1 MVFMDQQPSIIKEY
15 LQSLVKSESLGS
27 QVTFQTV
34 IAEKPPDWS
43 KSAFQWS
50 PEIKNAL
57 ESLGIRKLYQH
68 QTDAIGVIHKHRHV
82 IVATPTASGKTVV
95 YNLPVLE
102 RFQRDVTSRSLYIFP
117 LKALAQDQLRA
128 FKQMADNFGD
138 TKPTAA
144 IYDGDTSAYRRKQ
157 IREAP
162 PNVILTNPEMIHLS
176 LLAHHR
182 KWINFFSGLQT
193 VVVDEVHTYRGV
205 FGSHV
210 AQIFRRFHRIC
221 RHYHVSP
228 TFVFSSATVANPAQL
243 AEQLTGLHVNAV
255 TVSGAPRGNRHLLFI
270 NPEASP
276 AQTAILLLKAALH
289 RNLRTIVY
297 TQSRKLTELI
307 ALWAGNK
314 SGEFANRI
322 SAYRAGFLAEERRA
336 IEAQL
341 LRGELLAV
349 ISTSA
354 LELGIDIGDLDLC
367 ILVGYP
373 GTVVSTWQRGGRV
386 GRSGQDS
393 ALILVAGD
401 DALDQFFMKNPQS
414 LISRAPE
421 SAVLNPYN
429 QKILSEH
436 LNCAA
441 AELPLKTNDS
451 MLDEENSRKTVE
463 DLEKNGALLRSAD
476 GFEIYSLR
484 KNPHRLVDIRG
495 SGNRFRILAT
505 KTGEHRGEIDDSRVF
520 RETHPGAVYLHKG
533 NTYIVDD
540 LDLAARIIKVSKAKV
555 NYYTQVRG
563 FKETEILRIIDRDN
577 VFGTDAYTG
586 IIKVTDQVTEYEMW
600 RIHAK
605 KRINRIPLDL
615 PPLIFETEALWFK
628 IPHDIYSSTES
639 RHMDFMGGIHAL
651 EHTAISM
658 FPLLVMVDRNDLG
671 GLSTLFHPQLN
682 SAAVFIYDGIA
693 GGAGLSRQAFKQ
705 LADLLKV
712 TLKAIQ
718 ACTCESGCPSC
729 VQSPKCGSGN
739 RPLDK
744 SAAMFILK
752 RMMRKPE
759 ANTDRKVRKDE
770 IGGADSDRAEILKK
784 VPQQPNYGVFDLE
797 TQLSAAEVGGW
808 HRADLMKISCA
819 VLYDSKKDRFV
830 DYLENRIPQFIEHLK
845 TFDLVI
851 GFNIKRFDYRVLKG
865 YSNFNFDGLNTL
877 DILEE
882 VKNHLGFRLSLA
894 HLAEVSLGA
903 QKTTDGLQA
912 LRWWRQG
919 RILEVIEYCRQDVR
933 ITRDLF
939 RYGKKNKYLLFSD
952 RSNQTV
958 RIPVDW

>member
-1 MVFMDQQPSIIKEY
+1 MVFMDQPSKIKEY
-15 LQSLVKSESLGS
+15 LQSLVTSESLGS
-27 QVTFQTV
+27 QVTFHTV
-34 IAEKPPDWS
+34 VAEKPPVWS
-43 KSAFQWS
+43 KSNFQWS
-50 PEIKNAL
+50 PEIKDAL
-57 ESLGIRKLYQH
+57 TSLGIRKLYHH
-68 QTDAIGVIHKHRHV
+68 QTNAIGMIRKGRHV
-82 IVATPTASGKTVV
+82 VVATPTASGKTII

-102 RFQRDVTSRSLYIFP
+102 RYQRDGTSRSLYIFP

-128 FKQMADNFGD
+128 FEQMAANFGD
-138 TKPTAA
+138 PQPRAA

-162 PNVILTNPEMIHLS
+162 PNVILTNPEMLHLS
-176 LLAHHR
+176 FLAHHR
-182 KWINFFSGLQT
+182 KWGNFFSGLQT
-193 VVVDEVHTYRGV
+193 VVVDEVHTYRGLM
-205 FGSHV
+205 GSHV

-228 TFVFSSATVANPAQL
+228 TFVFSSATVANPSQL
-243 AEQLTGLHVNAV
+243 AEQLSGLSVKAV
-255 TVSGAPRGNRHLLFI
+255 TKSGAPRGNRHLLFI

-276 AQTAILLLKAALH
+276 AQAAILLLKAALH

-314 SGEFANRI
+314 SGKFANRI
-322 SAYRAGFLAEERRA
+322 SAYRAGFLPEERRA

-341 LRGELLAV
+341 SRGELLAV

-401 DALDQFFMKNPQS
+401 DALDQFFMKYPQS
-414 LISRAPE
+414 FVRRVPE

-429 QKILSEH
+429 QIILQKH
-436 LNCAA
+436 LTCAA

-451 MLDEENSRKTVE
+451 MLDEENSLKTVE
-463 DLEKNGALLRSAD
+463 DLIKKGDLLRSAD
-476 GFEIYSLR
+476 GCEIYALR
-484 KNPHRLVDIRG
+484 KNPHRLIDIRG

-505 KTGEHRGEIDDSRVF
+505 GTGENRGEIDDSRAF

-540 LDLAARIIKVSKAKV
+540 LDLSARIINVSEAHV
-555 NYYTQVRG
+555 DYYTQTRG
-563 FKETEILRIIDRDN
+563 FKETEILQIYDQIN
-577 VFGTDAYTG
+577 ICGTVAYTG
-586 IIKVTDQVTEYEMW
+586 NIKVTDQVTEYEMW
-600 RIHAK
+600 RIQAK
-605 KRINRIPLDL
+605 KLINRIPLDL

-628 IPHDIYSSTES
+628 IPRDIYRSTES

-671 GLSTLFHPQLN
+671 GLSTLYHPQLN
-682 SAAVFIYDGIA
+682 SAAVFIYDGIP

-705 LADLLKV
+705 LRNLLEV

-718 ACTCESGCPSC
+718 GCSCESGCPSC

-744 SAAMFILK
+744 AAAMFILE
-752 RMMRKPE
+752 RLMRKTE
-759 ANTDRKVRKDE
+759 VKAAGNERKNK
-770 IGGADSDRAEILKK
+770 IGTLKSTKKILNKAPK
-784 VPQQPNYGVFDLE
+784 QPNYGVFDLE

-819 VLYDSKKDRFV
+819 VLYDSKENRFV
-830 DYLENRIPQFIEHLK
+830 DYLENRISRFIEHLR

-865 YSNFNFDGLNTL
+865 YSDFNFDRLNTL

-882 VKNHLGFRLSLA
+882 VEKHLGFRLSLA
-894 HLAEVSLGA
+894 HLAEVSLGTK
-903 QKTTDGLQA
+903 KTTDGLQA
-912 LRWWRQG
+912 LQWWRQG

-939 RYGKKNKYLLFSD
+939 RYGKKNGYLLFSD
-952 RSNQTV
+952 RSNQSV